1 MDVLRIQTKV
11 TIEGFLRMIFDSRVD
26 IAKYNDTLSKLARHL
41 EEPIIVTGSIATSWH
56 LIKNGSPV
64 RKSHLNDI
72 DIVVEGL
79 SSLRTSLS
87 QDFLINH
94 FHPRRGGGRILIQLV
109 DEEHSLRIDVFTPTT
124 RTLTNRLTDFA
135 IGEGSCRIV
144 SAEDLSA
151 KLLTVIYPAAEGAPV
166 EPKYVESFK
175 LLSTIADRDILRE
188 VWREYRKEN
197 QTLDFDEASEA
208 VQRSVTAHP
217 GLLQA
222 SDYSQDVNK
231 TCPWCYESEQFPL
244 ATRSKIYEVLGYL

>member
-1 MDVLRIQTKV
+1 MGILRNQTKV
-11 TIEGFLRMIFDSRVD
+11 TIEGFLIMILDSHID
-26 IAKYNDTLSKLARHL
+26 IAKYNDTLRKLARHV
-41 EEPIIVTGSIATSWH
+41 EEPVVVTGSIATGWH
-56 LIKNGSPV
+56 LIKNGRPV
-64 RKSHLNDI
+64 RRIRLNDI
-72 DIVVEGL
+72 DIVVEGV

-87 QDFLINH
+87 QDFLISH

-109 DEEHSLRIDVFTPTT
+109 DEEHSLRIDVFTPST
-124 RTLTNRLTDFA
+124 RTLTRRLTDFV
-135 IGEGSCRIV
+135 IGEVSCRIV

-166 EPKYVESFK
+166 EPKYVESFN

-197 QTLDFDEASEA
+197 QTLNFDEAAEA

-222 SDYSQDVNK
+222 SDYSQDVIK

-244 ATRSKIYEVLGYL
+244 ASRSRIYKVLGYI